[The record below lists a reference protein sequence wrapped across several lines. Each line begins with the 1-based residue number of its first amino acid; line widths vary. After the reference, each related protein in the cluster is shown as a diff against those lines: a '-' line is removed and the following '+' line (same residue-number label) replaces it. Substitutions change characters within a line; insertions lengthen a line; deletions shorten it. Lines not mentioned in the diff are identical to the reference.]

1 MNFQGQMIS
10 SIINIEAHVYLFG
23 STWEKSLIGKKV
35 SIDHL
40 IFMVPIKFWSQYPLG

>member
-1 MNFQGQMIS
+1 MNFQGQMIC

-40 IFMVPIKFWSQYPLG
+40 ILWYPLNFEANTL